1 MLKLGTWI
9 LATIFLCG
17 LCMAQSTQSSQRD
30 QTAGTNQTAQTLA
43 SAPAQPSTPRMA
55 PGSVIPVQLTK
66 TVDAKKVKPGEEV
79 SAKVTEDLKAS
90 SGLVLMPKD
99 TEIVGH
105 VTEAQ
110 ARNKQERESE
120 VGILFD
126 HALMKTGEV
135 AYPMSIQ
142 AVISPHV
149 FQTPTAGNAGGEA
162 APSPSTSGQM
172 QPPTGGGR
180 NGMGGA
186 GAASPPQTESQSEN
200 SSGAPAQ
207 STPRPN
213 ITGNTKGVVGFSHLE
228 LSTATNPK
236 DGSLI
241 TSEKNNV
248 KLENGTLMLLRVNQ

>member
-1 MLKLGTWI
+1 MLKPATWI

-17 LCMAQSTQSSQRD
+17 LCTAQSTQSSQRD
-30 QTAGTNQTAQTLA
+30 QTAQAQA
-43 SAPAQPSTPRMA
+43 SAPAQPATLRMA
-55 PGSVIPVQLTK
+55 PGSIIPVQLTK

-79 SAKVTEDLKAS
+79 TAKVTEDLKAS

-110 ARNKQERESE
+110 ARNKQEKQSE

-126 HALMKTGEV
+126 HALTKTGQV
-135 AYPMSIQ
+135 TYPMSIQ
-142 AVISPHV
+142 AVISPQV
-149 FQTPTAGNAGGEA
+149 FQTPSTSNGGGES
-162 APSPSTSGQM
+162 APSPSTSGQS
-172 QPPTGGGR
+172 PTGGGR
-180 NGMGGA
+180 NGMGG
-186 GAASPPQTESQSEN
+186 GGQVGPPQNETPSET

-213 ITGNTKGVVGFSHLE
+213 ITGNTKGVVGFPHLE
-228 LSTATNPK
+228 LSTATNPN

-248 KLENGTLMLLRVNQ
+248 KLENGTLLLLRVNQ